1 MTALER
7 EKRDERNWRVKGQT
21 VLHVVD
27 IGRIPHN
34 RSYFCIRETR
44 NGFYVQSFNT
54 VVLYVSKRN
63 GKITR
68 TWNGYSRASLV
79 HINYALWWIKN
90 STQTWPEHLHL
101 TGDQYYCLPYKWT
114 NLIAA

>member
-34 RSYFCIRETR
+34 KSYFCIRETAS
-44 NGFYVQSFNT
+44 GYYVQSFNT
-54 VVLYVSKRN
+54 IVLYVSKN
-63 GKITR
+63 GGKITR
-68 TWNGYSRASLV
+68 CWHGYTRGTMT
-79 HINYALWWIKN
+79 HINHALWWIKN
-90 STQTWPEHLHL
+90 ATNTWPEHHRLS
-101 TGDQYYCLPYKWT
+101 GNQYCCLPYRRVDM
-114 NLIAA
+114 IAA